1 MALSVSSG
9 RRQGHDKLGVQGFIE
24 RSRGRRLPQQLH
36 HALGAAKPTC
46 QTGGVDRHGDVLAGQ
61 GREKSLGGHRIGD
74 TAAGRP
80 LPEPEGLDIA
90 LERRRL
96 VAVANVGPGRDGSV
110 AKGGEIEI
118 LRGNA
123 EPVAG
128 AVTDQP
134 TAS

>member
-1 MALSVSSG
+1 
-9 RRQGHDKLGVQGFIE
+9 
-24 RSRGRRLPQQLH
+24 
-36 HALGAAKPTC
+36 
-46 QTGGVDRHGDVLAGQ
+46 
-61 GREKSLGGHRIGD
+61 
-74 TAAGRP
+74 

-96 VAVANVGPGRDGSV
+96 VAIANAGPSRAGGV

-118 LRGNA
+118 LLANA

-134 TAS
+134 AAR